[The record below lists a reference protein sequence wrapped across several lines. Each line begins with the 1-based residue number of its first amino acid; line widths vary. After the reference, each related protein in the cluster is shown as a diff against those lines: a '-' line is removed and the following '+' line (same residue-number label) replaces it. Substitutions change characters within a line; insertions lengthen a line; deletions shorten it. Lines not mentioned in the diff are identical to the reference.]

1 MQFFVL
7 SIAFFA
13 SSIYNVCITIHRKEV
28 YAMFKKITGS
38 WFEFTHH
45 NIPEG
50 KYLNPVCRHFSDEQW
65 EAKIAEMAHLG
76 MKYLVLTCSALAYED
91 KAEIYFD
98 SDIYPAP
105 VDFACKNPMEVMF
118 SAADKYDMKIFVSV
132 GFYGPWTHS
141 YENMTSE
148 TVKETAFGAMKRMYE
163 LFGKH
168 PSFYGWYYPDET
180 CIDGHYDE
188 NFIKYCNAYS
198 AHSHEIDPRLKTLI
212 APYGTCILKADD
224 HFVDQLKR
232 LDVDIVAYQDE
243 IGVRKATTEQTGG
256 FFKALREAH
265 DKAGRSALWA
275 DMELFEFEGDV
286 YHSALI
292 PAAIERLEKQ
302 IEAISPYVDE
312 ILTYEYI
319 GIMNEPGTIAYAG
332 HPDSVDYYRQ
342 YERLLKAKGVR

>member
-1 MQFFVL
+1 
-7 SIAFFA
+7 
-13 SSIYNVCITIHRKEV
+13 
-28 YAMFKKITGS
+28 
-38 WFEFTHH
+38 
-45 NIPEG
+45 
-50 KYLNPVCRHFSDEQW
+50 
-65 EAKIAEMAHLG
+65 
-76 MKYLVLTCSALAYED
+76 
-91 KAEIYFD
+91 
-98 SDIYPAP
+98 
-105 VDFACKNPMEVMF
+105 
-118 SAADKYDMKIFVSV
+118 
-132 GFYGPWTHS
+132 
-141 YENMTSE
+141 MTSE

-198 AHSHEIDPRLKTLI
+198 AHSHEIDPGLKTLI

>member
-1 MQFFVL
+1 
-7 SIAFFA
+7 
-13 SSIYNVCITIHRKEV
+13 
-28 YAMFKKITGS
+28 
-38 WFEFTHH
+38 
-45 NIPEG
+45 
-50 KYLNPVCRHFSDEQW
+50 
-65 EAKIAEMAHLG
+65 
-76 MKYLVLTCSALAYED
+76 
-91 KAEIYFD
+91 
-98 SDIYPAP
+98 
-105 VDFACKNPMEVMF
+105 
-118 SAADKYDMKIFVSV
+118 
-132 GFYGPWTHS
+132 
-141 YENMTSE
+141 
-148 TVKETAFGAMKRMYE
+148 MKRMYE

-168 PSFYGWYYPDET
+168 PSLYGWYYPDET

-198 AHSHEIDPRLKTLI
+198 AHSHEINPGLKTLI

-342 YERLLKAKGVR
+342 YEKLLKAKGVR